1 MAEERVQRRLAAIL
15 AADVVGYSRLMRE
28 DEAGT
33 RVRFNSHLHELIEP
47 AIASRQGRT
56 VKTTGDGL
64 LVEFAS
70 VVDAVECAVTIQK
83 GLADRNADEPAD
95 WRMDFRIGINLGD
108 VIIEGDDIHGDGV
121 NVAARLEGISEPGG
135 ICISA
140 NVFEQVQNRLELSF
154 EDLGEQ
160 QLKNIPQPIRAYRVD
175 IDGLVAAAPEQPVDA
190 QLMEK
195 SAVAVLPFNN
205 MSGDPEQEYFAD
217 GLTEDIITSLSLWRS
232 FPVIARNSTFAYK
245 GKVPDIRRV
254 AKELG
259 ARYVIEGS
267 VRKGGDRV
275 RITAQ
280 LIDAATGHHIWA
292 ERFDRKLEDIF
303 ELQDKVTERIVAT
316 VSPELERAEQK
327 RSATKAPTNHTAWDL
342 YHRGMSLFHEETKEG
357 NAHARKMF
365 DRAIELDPS
374 YSQAYSGLSLSYARD
389 LLLEY
394 SDDRD
399 QSAQL
404 SLEAAQRA
412 VNRDDSDSF
421 AHTTLS
427 IANMWPGEFE
437 LSISAAER
445 AVDLNPNSA
454 FARNILGTALDN
466 AGRSSEAV
474 SEFEKSIELN
484 PRDPQAHITIN
495 TLARCYLNS
504 RNYEQAAAC
513 AQKAIGIR
521 SNFPNAYHL
530 LASALGHLGRLEE
543 ARKALVDCERVQPGF
558 VEKRFNYQPY
568 RDAADNEHIHEGVRK
583 AGQPE

>member
-1 MAEERVQRRLAAIL
+1 
-15 AADVVGYSRLMRE
+15 MRE

-56 VKTTGDGL
+56 VKTTGDGF

-303 ELQDKVTERIVAT
+303 ELQDEVTERIVAT

-421 AHTTLS
+421 AYITLS

-484 PRDPQAHITIN
+484 PRDPQAHITLN

-504 RNYEQAAAC
+504 RNYEQAAAY
-513 AQKAIGIR
+513 AQKAIGMR

-543 ARKALVDCERVQPGF
+543 ARKALVDCERVHPGF

-568 RDAADNEHIHEGVRK
+568 RDAADNEHIHEGVSK

>member
-1 MAEERVQRRLAAIL
+1 M
-15 AADVVGYSRLMRE
+15 
-28 DEAGT
+28 
-33 RVRFNSHLHELIEP
+33 P
-47 AIASRQGRT
+47 
-56 VKTTGDGL
+56 
-64 LVEFAS
+64 
-70 VVDAVECAVTIQK
+70 
-83 GLADRNADEPAD
+83 
-95 WRMDFRIGINLGD
+95 
-108 VIIEGDDIHGDGV
+108 
-121 NVAARLEGISEPGG
+121 
-135 ICISA
+135 
-140 NVFEQVQNRLELSF
+140 
-154 EDLGEQ
+154 
-160 QLKNIPQPIRAYRVD
+160 
-175 IDGLVAAAPEQPVDA
+175 
-190 QLMEK
+190 
-195 SAVAVLPFNN
+195 
-205 MSGDPEQEYFAD
+205 
-217 GLTEDIITSLSLWRS
+217 
-232 FPVIARNSTFAYK
+232 YK
-245 GKVPDIRRV
+245 GQAIDIKQLGR
-254 AKELG
+254 ELG
-259 ARYVIEGS
+259 VRYVLEGS
-267 VRKGGDRV
+267 VRKAGNRV

-280 LIDAATGHHIWA
+280 LIEAETGNHLWA
-292 ERFDRKLEDIF
+292 ERYDRNLEDIF
-303 ELQDKVTERIVAT
+303 ELQDEVTERIVAT

-327 RSATKAPTNHTAWDL
+327 RSATKAPTNYTAWDL
-342 YHRGMSLFHEETKEG
+342 YHRGMSLIHEETKED
-357 NAHARKMF
+357 NAHAREMF

-421 AHTTLS
+421 AYITLS

-466 AGRSSEAV
+466 AGRSSEAF

-484 PRDPQAHITIN
+484 PRDPQAHIALN

-513 AQKAIGIR
+513 AQKAIGMR
-521 SNFPNAYHL
+521 SNFPNAYYL

>member
-1 MAEERVQRRLAAIL
+1 VTGVQTCALPIYGGRV
-15 AADVVGYSRLMRE
+15 
-28 DEAGT
+28 
-33 RVRFNSHLHELIEP
+33 F
-47 AIASRQGRT
+47 
-56 VKTTGDGL
+56 KTTGDGFL
-64 LVEFAS
+64 IEFPSA
-70 VVDAVECAVTIQK
+70 VDAVQHAVDVQEAMK
-83 GLADRNADEPAD
+83 PRNADVPQER
-95 WRMDFRIGINLGD
+95 RMEIRIGINVGD
-108 VIIEGDDIHGDGV
+108 VVVEGDDLFGDGV
-121 NVAARLEGISEPGG
+121 NVAARMEGLAESGG
-135 ICISA
+135 ICISSNA
-140 NVFEQVQNRLELSF
+140 YEQVRDKLQAVF

-160 QLKNIPQPIRAYRVD
+160 QVKNIDRPIRAFRVS
-175 IDGLVAAAPEQPVDA
+175 VDA
-190 QLMEK
+190 DEPAKTTDIQTNTTPLSLPDK
-195 SAVAVLPFNN
+195 PSIAVLPFDN
-205 MSGDPEQEYFAD
+205 MSGDPEQEYFSD
-217 GLTEDIITSLSLWRS
+217 GITEDIITALSKFRW
-232 FPVIARNSTFAYK
+232 FFVIARNSTFAYK
-245 GKVPDIRRV
+245 GQAIDIKQVGR
-254 AKELG
+254 ELG
-259 ARYVIEGS
+259 VRYVLEGS
-267 VRKGGDRV
+267 VRKAGNRV

-280 LIDAATGHHIWA
+280 LIEAETSNHLWA
-292 ERFDRKLEDIF
+292 ERYDRNLEDIF
-303 ELQDKVTERIVAT
+303 ELQDEVTERIVAT

-327 RSATKAPTNHTAWDL
+327 RSATKAPTNYTAWDL
-342 YHRGMSLFHEETKEG
+342 CHRGMSLTHEETKEG
-357 NAHARKMF
+357 NAHAREMF

-374 YSQAYSGLSLSYARD
+374 YSQAYSGLSLSYSRD
-389 LLLEY
+389 LLMEY

-466 AGRSSEAV
+466 AGRSSEAF

-504 RNYEQAAAC
+504 RNYEQAATC
-513 AQKAIGIR
+513 AQKAIGMR

>member
-1 MAEERVQRRLAAIL
+1 LDKL
-15 AADVVGYSRLMRE
+15 
-28 DEAGT
+28 T
-33 RVRFNSHLHELIEP
+33 
-47 AIASRQGRT
+47 T
-56 VKTTGDGL
+56 VKTVL
-64 LVEFAS
+64 KSSLS
-70 VVDAVECAVTIQK
+70 
-83 GLADRNADEPAD
+83 
-95 WRMDFRIGINLGD
+95 
-108 VIIEGDDIHGDGV
+108 
-121 NVAARLEGISEPGG
+121 ISE
-135 ICISA
+135 
-140 NVFEQVQNRLELSF
+140 
-154 EDLGEQ
+154 
-160 QLKNIPQPIRAYRVD
+160 
-175 IDGLVAAAPEQPVDA
+175 
-190 QLMEK
+190 
-195 SAVAVLPFNN
+195 
-205 MSGDPEQEYFAD
+205 SG
-217 GLTEDIITSLSLWRS
+217 
-232 FPVIARNSTFAYK
+232 V
-245 GKVPDIRRV
+245 
-254 AKELG
+254 
-259 ARYVIEGS
+259 
-267 VRKGGDRV
+267 
-275 RITAQ
+275 
-280 LIDAATGHHIWA
+280 
-292 ERFDRKLEDIF
+292 
-303 ELQDKVTERIVAT
+303 
-316 VSPELERAEQK
+316 
-327 RSATKAPTNHTAWDL
+327 
-342 YHRGMSLFHEETKEG
+342 RGMSLFHEETKED
-357 NAHARKMF
+357 NAHAREMF

-421 AHTTLS
+421 AYITLS

-484 PRDPQAHITIN
+484 PRDPQAHITLN

-513 AQKAIGIR
+513 AQKAIGMR

-568 RDAADNEHIHEGVRK
+568 RDAADNEHIHEGVSK